1 VGVREPQRLE
11 VDSGF
16 GLVGGPVDPAQ
27 LLARTPSFCSK
38 GLRVKSF
45 ALLALVFASACH
57 RKEAPPAPA
66 VAEAPTIAED
76 KIGQPGTVDTGT
88 LGQLPNMLGGEAKDR
103 PQTKVS
109 VEHLF
114 SALDAKGI
122 KLVTQRQVLAAV
134 AAASY
139 CSLGVTKDTV
149 AIAVCEYKTHEEAV
163 AGAKM
168 MDARYAKLTPD
179 AVREVNGNTL
189 VTVANASQHRDV
201 RDQVLE
207 TFKAL

>member
-1 VGVREPQRLE
+1 
-11 VDSGF
+11 
-16 GLVGGPVDPAQ
+16 
-27 LLARTPSFCSK
+27 
-38 GLRVKSF
+38 VKSF
-45 ALLALVFASACH
+45 ALLALVVASACH

-66 VAEAPTIAED
+66 VAEAPVMAEE

-88 LGQLPNMLGGEAKDR
+88 LAQLPNMLGGEAKDR
-103 PQTKVS
+103 PATTKVTI
-109 VEHLF
+109 EHLF

-149 AIAVCEYKTHEEAV
+149 AIAVCEYKTHDEAL

-168 MDARYAKLTPD
+168 MNARYAKLTPD

-189 VTVANASQHRDV
+189 VTIANASQHHDV

>member
-1 VGVREPQRLE
+1 M
-11 VDSGF
+11 
-16 GLVGGPVDPAQ
+16 
-27 LLARTPSFCSK
+27 
-38 GLRVKSF
+38 
-45 ALLALVFASACH
+45 
-57 RKEAPPAPA
+57 
-66 VAEAPTIAED
+66 AEAPVVAEE
-76 KIGQPGTVDTGT
+76 KIGQPGTLDTGT
-88 LGQLPNMLGGEAKDR
+88 LAQLPNMLGGEAKDR
-103 PQTKVS
+103 PAATKVS
-109 VEHLF
+109 IEHLF

-122 KLVTQRQVLAAV
+122 KLVSQHQVLAAA

-149 AIAVCEYKTHEEAV
+149 AIAVCEYPTHEQAV

-168 MDARYAKLTPD
+168 MNERYAKLTPD

-189 VTVANASQHRDV
+189 VTVANASHHRDV

>member
-1 VGVREPQRLE
+1 
-11 VDSGF
+11 
-16 GLVGGPVDPAQ
+16 
-27 LLARTPSFCSK
+27 
-38 GLRVKSF
+38 VKSF

-66 VAEAPTIAED
+66 VADLPVVAEE

-88 LGQLPNMLGGEAKDR
+88 LAQLPNMLGGEAKDR

-122 KLVTQRQVLAAV
+122 KLVT
-134 AAASY
+134 
-139 CSLGVTKDTV
+139 V
-149 AIAVCEYKTHEEAV
+149 AIAVCEYQTHEQAV

>member
-1 VGVREPQRLE
+1 
-11 VDSGF
+11 
-16 GLVGGPVDPAQ
+16 
-27 LLARTPSFCSK
+27 
-38 GLRVKSF
+38 VKSF

-57 RKEAPPAPA
+57 RHETAPPPAPVAAEAPPM
-66 VAEAPTIAED
+66 AEE
-76 KIGQPGTVDTGT
+76 KIGQPGTLDTGT
-88 LGQLPNMLGGEAKDR
+88 LAQLPNMLGGEAKDR
-103 PQTKVS
+103 PATKVS
-109 VEHLF
+109 IEHLF

-122 KLVTQRQVLAAV
+122 KVVSQHQVLAAA

-139 CSLGVTKDTV
+139 CSLGVTQDTI

-168 MDARYAKLTPD
+168 MNARYAKLTPD

-189 VTVANASQHRDV
+189 VTVANGSQHRDV

>member
-1 VGVREPQRLE
+1 
-11 VDSGF
+11 
-16 GLVGGPVDPAQ
+16 
-27 LLARTPSFCSK
+27 
-38 GLRVKSF
+38 VKSF
-45 ALLALVFASACH
+45 ALLALVVASACH
-57 RKEAPPAPA
+57 RREAPPAPA
-66 VAEAPTIAED
+66 VAEPPAMAEE
-76 KIGQPGTVDTGT
+76 KIGQPGTLDTGT
-88 LGQLPNMLGGEAKDR
+88 LAQLPNMLGGEARDR
-103 PQTKVS
+103 PAATKVS
-109 VEHLF
+109 IEHLF

-122 KLVTQRQVLAAV
+122 KLVSQHQVLAAA

-149 AIAVCEYKTHEEAV
+149 AIAVCEYQTHEQAV

-168 MDARYAKLTPD
+168 MNERYAKLTPD
-179 AVREVNGNTL
+179 AVRAVNGNTL

>member
-1 VGVREPQRLE
+1 M
-11 VDSGF
+11 
-16 GLVGGPVDPAQ
+16 
-27 LLARTPSFCSK
+27 
-38 GLRVKSF
+38 KSF
-45 ALLALVFASACH
+45 ALLALAFASACH
-57 RKEAPPAPA
+57 RHQPAPAPA
-66 VAEAPTIAED
+66 VAEAPVVAEE
-76 KIGQPGTVDTGT
+76 KIGQPGTLDTGT
-88 LGQLPNMLGGEAKDR
+88 LAQLPNMLGGEAKDR
-103 PQTKVS
+103 PAATKVS
-109 VEHLF
+109 IEHLF

-122 KLVTQRQVLAAV
+122 KLVSQHQVLAAA

-149 AIAVCEYKTHEEAV
+149 AIAVCEYPTHEQAV

-168 MDARYAKLTPD
+168 MNERYAKLTPD

-189 VTVANASQHRDV
+189 VTVANASHHRDV